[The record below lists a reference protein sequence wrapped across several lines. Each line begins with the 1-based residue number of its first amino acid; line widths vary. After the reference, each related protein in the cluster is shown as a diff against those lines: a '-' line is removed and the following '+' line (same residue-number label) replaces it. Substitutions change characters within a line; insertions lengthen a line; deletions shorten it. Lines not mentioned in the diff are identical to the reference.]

1 MKIQFKINARQTEQV
16 RSFGQAKISAED
28 VIGVFKSSGINRPIE
43 DVKRIQAMLDNSNLI
58 ITAWDGIELIGIA
71 RSVTDYHYCCYLS
84 DLAVKKEHQKSGIGK
99 TLIELTQNTIG
110 ENTMLIL
117 LSNGP
122 AMEYYPKIGF
132 DKVE

>member
-1 MKIQFKINARQTEQV
+1 MKIQFKINSKV
-16 RSFGQAKISAED
+16 SAEK
-28 VIGVFKSSGINRPIE
+28 VIEVFKSSDIIRPID

-84 DLAVKKEHQKSGIGK
+84 DLAVKKEYQKSGIGK

-110 ENTMLIL
+110 DQTMLLL
-117 LSNGP
+117 LSAAP
-122 AMEYYPKIGF
+122 AMEYYPKVGF
-132 DKVE
+132 DKVENGFIIKRKS